1 MPGLDRTGPL
11 GYGPLSGRR
20 GGYCRN
26 SIPSRRAFY
35 AAGPTRRGSGMG
47 GFGRGFRWQYLETG
61 LPRWARTSAKDPSVR
76 ADEKAILQNSLEL
89 EAKALEEQ
97 LNDVKAYL
105 ESLKLATRDDSEEG
119 NSDTTLD
126 KSEQ

>member
-11 GYGPLSGRR
+11 GYGPLRGRR

-35 AAGPTRRGSGMG
+35 GAGPVRRGSGIG

-61 LPRWARTSAKDPSVR
+61 LPRWARTLGTGTPSQTEDG
-76 ADEKAILQNSLEL
+76 AALQTEL
-89 EAKALEEQ
+89 ERELKALEEQ

-119 NSDTTLD
+119 NSDTI
-126 KSEQ
+126 